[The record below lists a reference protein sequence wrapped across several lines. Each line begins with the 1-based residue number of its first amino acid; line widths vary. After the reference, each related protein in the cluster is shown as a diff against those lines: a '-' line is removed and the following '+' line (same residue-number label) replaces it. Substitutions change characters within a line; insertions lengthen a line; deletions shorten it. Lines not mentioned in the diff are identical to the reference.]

1 MLDTSYTA
9 SDILVLEGLEGVR
22 KRPAMYIGTT
32 GPAGLNHLIL
42 EVIDNSI
49 DEAMAGFCKEIKVFI
64 NKGNTVEVID
74 DGRGIPVDIHQQL
87 GISALE
93 VVMTKLHAG
102 GKFNGKVYRV
112 SGGLHGVG
120 VSVVNALSDWLV
132 VEVKRDGHIYRQR
145 YERGIPV
152 TPVEIVDTSLFR
164 GTKIRFKPDPLIFEK
179 TEFDYNL
186 IRDRIEELAYL
197 NKGLMIT
204 LEDRRVK
211 KEETFLF
218 EGGISSFITT
228 LINEGNQSLQDEP
241 LYILKQEDGVI
252 IESALIYTENTEG
265 RILSFANSINTQEGG
280 THLIGFRGG
289 LLKAITA
296 YAKSQ
301 KIVTEEP
308 ISSEDVR
315 EGLYAV
321 ISIRLPDP
329 EFEGQTKTKLG
340 NVKIRGIVEKVI
352 YEDVL
357 TYFERNPESARKIID
372 RVLLSYKSRQAA
384 KKARELTRKKVQLES
399 SQLPGKLAECS
410 EKDPKLREIFIVE
423 GESAG
428 GSAKQA
434 RDRLFQAILPLKGKI
449 LNVEKTNLNKVIDNS
464 EIQSIIGSLG
474 VGMGERL
481 NLNGLRYHKVVI
493 MTDADVDGS
502 HIRTL
507 ILTLFYRY
515 FRELI
520 DAGYVYIAQPP
531 LYKVSRGKQV
541 NYFYS
546 DAELAEYSEKYDGH
560 FEIQRFK
567 GLGEMSADELWITT
581 MDPEKR
587 TLLKVKIED
596 AERAAEILSICMG
609 EKVEPR
615 RDFIEKNAFR
625 VRNLDV

>member
-64 NKGNTVEVID
+64 NKDNTVEVID

-120 VSVVNALSDWLV
+120 VSVVNALSEWLI
-132 VEVKRDGHIYRQR
+132 VEIKKDGQIYRQR
-145 YERGIPV
+145 YERGMPV
-152 TPVEIVDTSLFR
+152 TPVEAVDTSLFR

-186 IRDRIEELAYL
+186 IRDRVEELAYL

-228 LINEGNQSLQDEP
+228 LIGEGNQSIQDEP
-241 LYILKQEDGVI
+241 LFIQKQEDGVI

-289 LLKAITA
+289 MLKAITS
-296 YAKSQ
+296 YAKTH

-308 ISSEDVR
+308 ITSEDVR

-321 ISIRLPDP
+321 ISIRLPEP

-352 YEDVL
+352 YENVL
-357 TYFERNPESARKIID
+357 TYFERNPETARKIID
-372 RVLLSYKSRQAA
+372 RVLLSYKSREAA

-474 VGMGERL
+474 VGMGEKL

-531 LYKVSRGKQV
+531 LYKTSRGKQV

-546 DAELAEYSEKYDGH
+546 DAELEEYSEKHDGH
-560 FEIQRFK
+560 LEIQRFK

-587 TLLKVKIED
+587 NLLKVIIED

-615 RDFIEKNAFR
+615 REFIEKNAFR

>member
-64 NKGNTVEVID
+64 NKDNTVEVID

-120 VSVVNALSDWLV
+120 VSVVNALSEWLI
-132 VEVKRDGHIYRQR
+132 VEIKKDGQIYRQR
-145 YERGIPV
+145 YERGMPV
-152 TPVEIVDTSLFR
+152 TPVEAVDTSLFR

-186 IRDRIEELAYL
+186 IRDRVEELAYL

-228 LINEGNQSLQDEP
+228 LIGEGNQSIQDEP
-241 LYILKQEDGVI
+241 LFIQKQEDGVI

-289 LLKAITA
+289 MLKAITS
-296 YAKSQ
+296 YAKTH

-308 ISSEDVR
+308 ITSEDVR

-321 ISIRLPDP
+321 ISIRLPEP

-357 TYFERNPESARKIID
+357 TYFERNPETARRIID
-372 RVLLSYKSRQAA
+372 RVLLSYKSREAA

-474 VGMGERL
+474 VGMGEKL

-531 LYKVSRGKQV
+531 LYKTSRGKQV

-546 DAELAEYSEKYDGH
+546 DAELEEYSEKHDGH
-560 FEIQRFK
+560 LEIQRFK

-587 TLLKVKIED
+587 NLLKVIIED

>member
-64 NKGNTVEVID
+64 NKDNTVEVID

-120 VSVVNALSDWLV
+120 VSVVNALSEWLI
-132 VEVKRDGHIYRQR
+132 VEIKKDGHIYRQR
-145 YERGIPV
+145 YERGVPV
-152 TPVEIVDTSLFR
+152 TPVETVDNSLFR

-186 IRDRIEELAYL
+186 VRDRVEELAYL

-228 LINEGNQSLQDEP
+228 LIGDGNQSIQEEP
-241 LYILKQEDGVI
+241 LFIQKQEDGVI

-289 LLKAITA
+289 LLKAIIS
-296 YAKSQ
+296 YAKTH

-321 ISIRLPDP
+321 ISIRLPEP

-340 NVKIRGIVEKVI
+340 NVKIRGIVEKII

-372 RVLLSYKSRQAA
+372 RVLLSFKSRDAA
-384 KKARELTRKKVQLES
+384 KKARELTRKKIQLES

-474 VGMGERL
+474 VGMGEKL
-481 NLNGLRYHKVVI
+481 NLNSLRYHKVVI

-520 DAGYVYIAQPP
+520 DAGYIYIAQPP
-531 LYKVSRGKQV
+531 LYKTLRGKQV

-546 DAELAEYSEKYDGH
+546 DAELAEYSDKYDGH
-560 FEIQRFK
+560 LEIQRFK
-567 GLGEMSADELWITT
+567 GLGEMSADELWVTT

-587 TLLKVKIED
+587 NLLKVIIED